1 MFTFFAWNYHL
12 LGFCLNGKM
21 PSSMA
26 LITLLSLLPPNM
38 LPFSLHS
45 ACLIAGSIADN
56 FRWSCK
62 WDYSSLIP
70 KHARINSAGHWE
82 MRRDSFLEGWIL
94 LSLSISFPDLE
105 VFLPLCCHIF
115 SCHKGKPEKRHTI
128 EGVSLSCVGDLIEE
142 IKSLGKWVERNSSH
156 SVTPKSIVHPRHFVL
171 GGK

>member
-1 MFTFFAWNYHL
+1 
-12 LGFCLNGKM
+12 M

-38 LPFSLHS
+38 LPFSSHS

-62 WDYSSLIP
+62 WDYSCLIP
-70 KHARINSAGHWE
+70 KHARINSTGHWE
-82 MRRDSFLEGWIL
+82 MRSRDSFLEGWIL
-94 LSLSISFPDLE
+94 LSLSVSFPDLE

-115 SCHKGKPEKRHTI
+115 SCHKGKPEKRHTVK
-128 EGVSLSCVGDLIEE
+128 GVSLSCVGDLIEE

-156 SVTPKSIVHPRHFVL
+156 SAAPESIVHPRHFVL